1 MSLRRVKTIFKSP
14 KEDIFDFNHICPT
27 MDQETLQT
35 VKDFY
40 RFYHKKLWCAKR
52 AFKKFKRLNLALTMS
67 STGLVALGAILGGVT
82 LNPFILGVVS
92 GAGLALKTFQEIKD
106 PKKKIEMTRFVV
118 TNYEKVL
125 INLKTAMRLG
135 IFNSE
140 RFTREIEFV
149 DEMVADL
156 CLNFESY
163 ETKYRKTFKI

>member
-35 VKDFY
+35 VTDFY

-67 STGLVALGAILGGVT
+67 STGFVALGAILGGVT

-125 INLKTAMRLG
+125 IRKLFIVVLRYNKIKSFRMFPKLLPFHFAT
-135 IFNSE
+135 
-140 RFTREIEFV
+140 
-149 DEMVADL
+149 
-156 CLNFESY
+156 SY
-163 ETKYRKTFKI
+163 ENILRGTL